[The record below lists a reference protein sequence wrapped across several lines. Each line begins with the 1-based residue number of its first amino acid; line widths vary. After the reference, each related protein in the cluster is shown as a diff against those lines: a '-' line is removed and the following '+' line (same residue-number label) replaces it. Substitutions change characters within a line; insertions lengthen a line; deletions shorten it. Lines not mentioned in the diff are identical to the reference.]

1 MTITSTQA
9 AGPAMPP
16 GRLRGRSAAAVL
28 GGLSNE
34 VRKYLQNYL
43 AGWRGV
49 LIQMAVFPTA
59 YLLLVF
65 FMGRGHIPSGLL
77 VSTLIG
83 AVPLA
88 FMHEQVN
95 VSFWG
100 YLGDIQAG
108 VLEPVYLTP
117 LPSWVLMLGRQ
128 TASIAGAVPGALAM
142 YLGGLIAMQVRHVN
156 APLDPAILVPIA
168 AVAAGIAGLALL
180 LSGLTLV
187 FKRIEIIT
195 ETAMALPFI
204 VSGAFIPLS
213 QLPGWVTPLSR
224 LLVPITPGIEAMR
237 AILLQ
242 HRSLTNLPGWGL
254 GWLLAQPILLLSL
267 GVLLFRLLERLAMRR
282 GTLGSY

>member
-1 MTITSTQA
+1 MTTTSPQVT
-9 AGPAMPP
+9 GPAVPP
-16 GRLRGRSAAAVL
+16 ARSRGRSAAVL
-28 GGLSNE
+28 GGLSSE
-34 VRKYLQNYL
+34 VRKYLQNYV

-49 LIQMAVFPTA
+49 LIQMAVFPMA

-65 FMGRGHIPSGLL
+65 FMGRGHLRGDLL

-128 TASIAGAVPGALAM
+128 AASIAGAVPGALAM
-142 YLGGLIAMQVRHVN
+142 YLGGLIAMAARHVN
-156 APLDPAILVPIA
+156 APVAPAVLLPMA
-168 AVAAGIAGLALL
+168 AMAVGIVGLALL
-180 LSGLTLV
+180 LAGLTLV
-187 FKRIEIIT
+187 FKRIETIT
-195 ETAMALPFI
+195 ETVLALPFI
-204 VSGAFIPLS
+204 VGGAFIPLS

-237 AILLQ
+237 GILLQ
-242 HRSLTNLPGWGL
+242 HRALATLPGWGI
-254 GWLLAQPILLLSL
+254 GWLLVQPILLVSL
-267 GVLLFRLLERLAMRR
+267 GVLLFRLLERVAMRR
-282 GTLGSY
+282 GTLGRY